1 MENFLSENI
10 LHFLEIAGTAVGL
23 IYIYL
28 QYKAS
33 SMLWIANMLMSIIYI
48 VIYMS
53 EGIYA
58 QCGINI
64 YYVLAAIYGLLVW
77 KFSKKPEE
85 KEKPIT
91 SASKK
96 KLIISSF
103 ACIFICTALI
113 SILYR
118 MSNDAVAITYSGNIF
133 SYIKEFAFSNPTI
146 FLDGITTGMGIVALY
161 FLAQKHKEHWLIW
174 MITDAFAIALYL
186 ISELYFT
193 AGLFVLYII
202 TSVAGYKKWIKLMN
216 NAKA

>member
-1 MENFLSENI
+1 MNEFLSDSV
-10 LHFLEIAGTAVGL
+10 LHNLEIAGTLVGL
-23 IYIYL
+23 VYIYL

-33 SMLWIANMLMSIIYI
+33 SRLWIANMLMSCIYI

-91 SASKK
+91 SVAKKTLFISLAS
-96 KLIISSF
+96 SV
-103 ACIFICTALI
+103 FICASLI
-113 SILYR
+113 SILY
-118 MSNDAVAITYSGNIF
+118 MLSGQE
-133 SYIKEFAFSNPTI
+133 SLTPTI
-146 FLDGITTGMGIVALY
+146 LLDGMSTGLSIIALY
-161 FLAQKHKEHWLIW
+161 FLAHKYKEHWIVW
-174 MITDAFAIALYL
+174 MIVDAFAIALYL

-202 TSVAGYKKWIKLMN
+202 TSVAGYRNWNKLMK

>member
-1 MENFLSENI
+1 MEGFLSNSA
-10 LHFLEIAGTAVGL
+10 LHYLEIAGTLVGL
-23 IYIYL
+23 VYIYL

-33 SMLWIANMLMSIIYI
+33 THLWIANMIMSVIYI
-48 VIYMS
+48 IVYLS
-53 EGIYA
+53 QGIYA

-103 ACIFICTALI
+103 ACILICAALI
-113 SILYR
+113 SILYV
-118 MSNDAVAITYSGNIF
+118 MSNDAVAIAYTGNIF
-133 SYIKEFAFSNPTI
+133 SYIKEFAVSNPTI
-146 FLDGITTGMGIVALY
+146 FLDGIATGMGIVALY

-174 MITDAFAIALYL
+174 MVTDAFAIALYL

-202 TSVAGYKKWIKLMN
+202 TSVAGYRKWIKLMN
-216 NAKA
+216 DAKA